1 MSKSKSGRAASRQDA
16 TVRNVRAATR
26 RDKKTNTKISTIAER
41 VEELEAQVGRLT
53 SALRHL
59 ATV

>member
-1 MSKSKSGRAASRQDA
+1 MAKKSGRAASRQDA
-16 TVRNVRAATR
+16 TVRNVRAGAR
-26 RDKKTNTKISTIAER
+26 RDAKTNAKIRTMDQR

>member
-1 MSKSKSGRAASRQDA
+1 MAKKSGRAASRQDA
-16 TVRNVRAATR
+16 TVRNVRAAVR
-26 RDKKTNTKISTIAER
+26 RDVKTNAKIRTMDQR